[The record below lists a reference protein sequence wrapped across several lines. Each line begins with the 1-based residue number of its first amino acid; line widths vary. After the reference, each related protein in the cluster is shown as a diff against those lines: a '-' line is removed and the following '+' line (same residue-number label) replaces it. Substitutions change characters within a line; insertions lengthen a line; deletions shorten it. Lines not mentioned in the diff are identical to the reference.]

1 MKTKVITLALIG
13 IIFYACSEN
22 SSEINELD
30 IPTEQNDIDK
40 NIETITEQEGWM
52 ETITE
57 KDKFYK
63 YKQVIEKLKKSNEQ
77 NNIDIENI
85 VLEEGIETITEQEN
99 WIETITEEDDFYKY
113 KQVIE
118 KLKNAKE
125 QNSINKKKVIL
136 EEKDIEIITEQL

>member
-13 IIFYACSEN
+13 IIFYACSKN
-22 SSEINELD
+22 YSEINELD
-30 IPTEQNDIDK
+30 IITEQNDIDK

-63 YKQVIEKLKKSNEQ
+63 YKLVFEKLKKWNEQ
-77 NNIDIENI
+77 NNVVIKDI
-85 VLEEGIETITEQEN
+85 VLEEGIETIIEREN
-99 WIETITEEDDFYKY
+99 WIETITEENKFYKY

-125 QNSINKKKVIL
+125 LYNVDKDKVIL
-136 EEKDIEIITEQL
+136 EEKGIEIITEQL